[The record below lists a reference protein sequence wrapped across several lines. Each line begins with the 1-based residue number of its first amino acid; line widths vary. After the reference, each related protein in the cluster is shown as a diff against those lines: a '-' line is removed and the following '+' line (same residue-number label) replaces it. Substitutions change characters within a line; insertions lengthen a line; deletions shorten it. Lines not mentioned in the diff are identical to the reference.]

1 MRNKLHIAALCLLI
15 AVQSVVVRAELNNAM
30 DSIAGAFRLITS
42 APQEKVY
49 LHTDKPYYF
58 QGDTIWFKGYLTSAI
73 THKMNS
79 FSRNLY
85 IEVVDRKNK
94 LITRKLVE
102 QKSGCF
108 IGQIPISIEQQE
120 GDYYIRAYTRYMQ
133 NFAPDFM
140 YVQNFQINHVSGKKC
155 NVSLRQD
162 ISDGYRTAIISITDA
177 GKNPINGAD
186 VKCIIG
192 TIDNERKYILKKT
205 DSNGEL
211 RIPLPDGNDEV
222 PIEVVVGL
230 GDAKIRKLLVAFPA
244 EDFHVDFFPEGGA
257 LVAGNVQK
265 VAFKGINSRGLSED
279 VTGVVLSEAGDTMTS
294 FKSIHSGMGSFML
307 QTLGDNNYKV
317 IVRNNKDIEKTYN
330 LEKPSHHNVAL
341 SVNQSK
347 GRIIYQLLK
356 SEDYD
361 GCKPSYLI
369 IHVRGQIMAAM
380 PLQEDYDIS
389 GQLDCSQLPEGI
401 AHFII
406 VDEHL
411 VPLSQR
417 LVYIRTEKPEISV
430 AASGVIKPRKPI
442 KLTID
447 VLDNDNNRLK
457 GNYSL
462 SITDSYSVEL
472 DSMGENMRSYMLLS
486 SDIKGHIENPGF
498 YFNNPNNRTDVCL
511 DNLMLTQGWT
521 RFDISKMLKLENREY
536 EFPFE
541 HGQYLSGKV
550 VNFVGKPVV
559 DNTVVAVV
567 PLLNKTYYA
576 QTDSNGFFE
585 LDKMRFPENTT
596 MRIQAAKKKK
606 LSNYELRMDAPQYP
620 GFYNPHP
627 YSFIRSERKDHYINE
642 LEKGYTSVN
651 GQRVIQL
658 PEVSI
663 TGTGSKFDNLAQFK
677 WDEDKI
683 EQTKVKNA
691 MELLYHL
698 PGLQITPEG
707 EVVFPNAAGLKNV
720 SNDFPSQLS
729 KGKKKTVSA
738 KSLRPKF
745 YLDNRQIEMESLEQ
759 IKAEDIDNVN
769 LIDPETDRFLSTNA
783 FKDQEDSQL
792 LDELLSDDLVEE
804 EEENA
809 EVDLSAYS
817 TREQMTRPTT
827 GRVMLTSKTGNLIIQ
842 DGDLRTLTLMPLGYS
857 VAKRFYSPKYEVKEE
872 FAETDVRS
880 TVFWAPVIKTD
891 GTQTVTVEFY
901 ASDRTEGYNYVIEGI
916 TDDGRVCHAS
926 GILH

>member
-1 MRNKLHIAALCLLI
+1 MRNILHIATLCLLI
-15 AVQSVVVRAELNNAM
+15 AVQSVVVKGEFNSAA
-30 DSIAGAFRLITS
+30 DSIAGGFRLITS

-94 LITRKLVE
+94 LVTRKLVE
-102 QKSGCF
+102 QKNGCF
-108 IGQIPISIEQQE
+108 IGQIPINIDQQE

-177 GKNPINGAD
+177 GKMPIKGVD
-186 VKCIIG
+186 VKCVIG
-192 TIDNERKYILKKT
+192 AADSERKYTVKRT

-211 RIPLPDGNDEV
+211 RLPLPEGNEEV
-222 PIEVVVGL
+222 PIEVVIGT
-230 GDAKIRKLLVAFPA
+230 GDVKIRKLVVALPA
-244 EDFHVDFFPEGGA
+244 DDFHVDFFPEGGA
-257 LVAGNVQK
+257 LVAGTVQK
-265 VAFKGINSRGLSED
+265 VAFKGLNSRGLSEE
-279 VTGVVLSEAGDTMTS
+279 VTGVVLSESGDTMTS
-294 FKSIHSGMGSFML
+294 FKSVHSGMGSFML
-307 QTLGDNNYKV
+307 QTLGDDNYKI
-317 IVRNNKDIEKTYN
+317 IVRNNRNIEKKYD
-330 LEKPSHHNVAL
+330 LEKASHTNVAL
-341 SVNQSK
+341 SVNQGR
-347 GRIIYQLLK
+347 GRIRYQLLK
-356 SEDYD
+356 SEDYV
-361 GCKPSYLI
+361 GNKPAYLI

-380 PLQEDYDIS
+380 PLKDASDIG
-389 GQLDCSQLPEGI
+389 GQLDCNQLPEGI
-401 AHFII
+401 AHFVI

-417 LVYIRTEKPEISV
+417 LVYVRNEKPAVSV
-430 AASGVIKPRKPI
+430 SASGKIEPRKPI

-447 VLDNDNNRLK
+447 VLDENNSRLK

-462 SITDSYSVEL
+462 SVTDCYSVEL
-472 DSMGENMRSYMLLS
+472 DSMSENMRSYMLLS

-498 YFNNPNNRTDVCL
+498 YFMNTDSRTDVCL

-521 RFDISKMLKLENREY
+521 RFDISKILKLENRKY

-550 VNFVGKPVV
+550 VNFTGKPVS
-559 DNTVVAVV
+559 DNTVVAVI

-596 MRIQAAKKKK
+596 MRVQAAKKKK
-606 LSNYELRMDAPQYP
+606 LSNYELRMDEPQYP
-620 GFYNPHP
+620 SFYNPHP
-627 YSFIRSERKDHYINE
+627 YAFMKSERKNHYINE

-658 PEVSI
+658 PEVSV

-707 EVVFPNAAGLKNV
+707 EVIFPNAAGMNGAN
-720 SNDFPSQLS
+720 NDFPSQLS
-729 KGKKKTVSA
+729 GKKKKAVSA

-759 IKAEDIDNVN
+759 IKAEDIENVN
-769 LIDPETDRFLSTNA
+769 LIDPESDRFLSMNA
-783 FKDQEDSQL
+783 FNDQEDGQL
-792 LDELLSDDLVEE
+792 LDELLAEDLDDV
-804 EEENA
+804 EENA

-817 TREQMTRPTT
+817 TREQLTRPTT

-872 FAETDVRS
+872 FAEADVRS
-880 TVFWAPVIKTD
+880 TVFWAPVVRTD
-891 GTQTVTVEFY
+891 GTQPVTVEFY
-901 ASDRTEGYNYVIEGI
+901 ASDRADAYNYVIEGI

-926 GILH
+926 GTLR